1 MYSVKNIEKILLA
14 EKRNVIKADSIN
26 ENTREEI
33 KKALELPDY
42 QEAIEEA
49 LRNGKILYRGRRRH
63 EEYSINISTNNE
75 YKTEYDDNI
84 LTKIIKI
91 LPSWNEYPKLSDSI
105 TCINNPYY
113 APRYL
118 RFDRTDTFAVFPK
131 NGAKLAICPTS
142 TFSSSFL
149 KISNINEFDNAIIEF
164 FKMLLNISESS
175 AGYIFERDKKTMLQK
190 VHQLDEIGKNLG
202 YQLLRGK
209 IKNPFSQY
217 GRLDSIGLLQTKIL
231 ELMGEGYSFIQ
242 IMEEYLSPENNGFKL
257 GNIFNIPS
265 DDVHEIWF
273 EGSYL
278 MIPSIPLMYYL
289 NGIRI

>member
-1 MYSVKNIEKILLA
+1 MNKRIDSWSEYWQKYNSLCDIIRSENNQLA
-14 EKRNVIKADSIN
+14 EQLIDAKLYVNGLTDGWHDFLNVFKELIFKNAETLSLDCKVQADILI
-26 ENTREEI
+26 TQ
-33 KKALELPDY
+33 LEKSLMS
-42 QEAIEEA
+42 Q
-49 LRNGKILYRGRRRH
+49 
-63 EEYSINISTNNE
+63 
-75 YKTEYDDNI
+75 TEYGGM
-84 LTKIIKI
+84 TV
-91 LPSWNEYPKLSDSI
+91 NERLVIANKMD
-105 TCINNPYY
+105 
-113 APRYL
+113 
-118 RFDRTDTFAVFPK
+118 
-131 NGAKLAICPTS
+131 
-142 TFSSSFL
+142 
-149 KISNINEFDNAIIEF
+149 EFDNAIIEF

-257 GNIFNIPS
+257 GNIFDIPS
-265 DDVHEIWF
+265 DDIHEIWF